1 MEYTTV
7 YEIATTYFPMYYI
20 IPFVLLVLFVFL
32 FYKLF
37 KLKIKN
43 ALCVILP
50 LTIVLMSFLCVACV
64 YDYIDTQ
71 NKIIEPY
78 FAGEYKTVAG
88 VVENFDPLPQ
98 NGNGTESFEVNG
110 IKFDYS
116 KSSIAYV
123 GYNIE
128 SSAGGYISKNGQNVR
143 IKYIY
148 DDVYDRNLILKL
160 EILNEQ

>member
-20 IPFVLLVLFVFL
+20 IPFILLLLFVFL
-32 FYKLF
+32 FYKLLKF
-37 KLKIKN
+37 KIKN

-50 LTIVLMSFLCVACV
+50 LAIVLMSILCVACV

-88 VVENFDPLPQ
+88 VVEKFESLPPK
-98 NGNGTESFEVNG
+98 GNGTESFEVNG

-116 KSSIAYV
+116 KSSIAYA

-128 SSAGGYISKNGQNVR
+128 SSAGGYINKNGQNVR
-143 IKYIY
+143 IRYVY
-148 DDVYDRNLILKL
+148 DDVYNRNLILKL

>member
-7 YEIATTYFPMYYI
+7 YEIATTYFPIYYI
-20 IPFVLLVLFVFL
+20 FPFVFLLLFAFL
-32 FYKLF
+32 FYKLI

-50 LTIVLMSFLCVACV
+50 LAIALMSFLCIACV
-64 YDYIDTQ
+64 YDYIDTR
-71 NKIIEPY
+71 NNIIKPY
-78 FAGEYKTVAG
+78 FDGEYKTVSG
-88 VVENFDPLPQ
+88 VVENFKPLPSK
-98 NGNGTESFEVNG
+98 GNGTESFEVNG
-110 IKFDYS
+110 IEFEYS

-128 SSAGGYISKNGQNVR
+128 SSAGGYINKNGQNVR
-143 IKYIY
+143 LKYIY

>member
-20 IPFVLLVLFVFL
+20 IPFVLLLLFVFL
-32 FYKLF
+32 FYKLK

-43 ALCVILP
+43 VLCVILP
-50 LTIVLMSFLCVACV
+50 LVIVLMSFLCIACV

-71 NKIIEPY
+71 KNIIKPY
-78 FAGEYKTVAG
+78 FVGEYKTVSG
-88 VVENFDPLPQ
+88 VVEDFEPLPP
-98 NGNGTESFEVNG
+98 NGNGSESFEVNG

-128 SSAGGYISKNGQNVR
+128 SSAGGYINKNGQNVR
-143 IKYIY
+143 IRYVY